1 MDSGGTIVVL
11 GASGDLTSRKLIP
24 ALFDNFGKQRLP
36 PATRI
41 VGVSRTPMTDDAFR
55 EKLRSATREALGP
68 DCSADVWS
76 RFASRI
82 HYCQADLTLGAD
94 YPRLE
99 KKLRDIEGSPP
110 TGRLYYLALAP
121 HLNAQVVEHLGA
133 AGMAAQDRGWRRIV
147 IEKPFGRD
155 LPSAQALNR
164 QIHAVFDESC
174 VYRIDHYLGK
184 ETVQNLLVLRFANTI
199 FEPVWN
205 RNYVEHIQITVAE
218 TVPVGSRGAYYD
230 TAGVLRDMFQNHLLQ
245 VLTLVTMEPP
255 GRFEANA
262 LRDEK
267 VKILRAVRKPRAED
281 AASYSVLGQ
290 YDGYHSEPGV
300 RADSRTPTY
309 AAVRWNID
317 NWRWQG
323 VPFYLRSGKALAAK
337 TTEVIIQFLCPPH
350 MIFQIPH
357 GETLQC
363 NQLVIAIQPDE
374 GIHLSF
380 QSKVPDRGMTL
391 RESNLHFHYRDS
403 YPATPIPDS
412 YERLLLDALHG
423 DGSLFIRKDEIELAW
438 ELVDPIIRGWSAQG
452 DGPLPT
458 YRAGSWG
465 PDEADAFIT
474 REGRRWVNGASLHHG
489 D

>member
-1 MDSGGTIVVL
+1 
-11 GASGDLTSRKLIP
+11 
-24 ALFDNFGKQRLP
+24 
-36 PATRI
+36 
-41 VGVSRTPMTDDAFR
+41 
-55 EKLRSATREALGP
+55 
-68 DCSADVWS
+68 
-76 RFASRI
+76 
-82 HYCQADLTLGAD
+82 
-94 YPRLE
+94 
-99 KKLRDIEGSPP
+99 
-110 TGRLYYLALAP
+110 
-121 HLNAQVVEHLGA
+121 
-133 AGMAAQDRGWRRIV
+133 MAAQDRGWRRIV

-199 FEPVWN
+199 FEPVWS
-205 RNYVEHIQITVAE
+205 RNYVDHIQITVAE

-255 GRFEANA
+255 GRFEADA

-281 AASYSVLGQ
+281 AESYSVLGQ

-337 TTEVIIQFLCPPH
+337 MTEVIIQFLCPPH

-363 NQLVIAIQPDE
+363 NQLVITIQPDE

-391 RESNLHFHYRDS
+391 RESNLYFHYRDS

-438 ELVDPIIRGWSAQG
+438 ELVDPIIQGWSAQG
-452 DGPLPT
+452 DRPLPT

-465 PDEADAFIT
+465 PDEADTFIT